1 MIARIRA
8 TLNSSFGDHF
18 KITWASIAASTSWT
32 QSRLYYGELDRERFR
47 TEAGPTADLQ
57 NLLEATVKERWERYL
72 KEGVQE
78 TMDLSFSTPSW
89 AGAASRPHLPSG
101 QPEAR
106 HPTEADSMPPGFT
119 RINRKT
125 SEEQEAT
132 RYETPADSEKQ
143 SIDEEL
149 GIQDVTN
156 INEGWYP
163 PSESELVS
171 AVNSLL
177 DLQQPME
184 VDEAL
189 EERPY
194 QMFDEEAPDV
204 LGLDPGLGSPVT
216 ATEDRV
222 LDMPGRFSRAPGDG
236 RPITGSGAGSSGRR
250 ITGRT
255 TEG

>member
-1 MIARIRA
+1 MIAWIRA
-8 TLNSSFGDHF
+8 TLNPSFGDHF

-32 QSRLYYGELDRERFR
+32 QSRLYYGEPNRDRFR

-57 NLLEATVKERWERYL
+57 NLLEAAVKERWERYL

-89 AGAASRPHLPSG
+89 ASVASRPHLPSG

-106 HPTEADSMPPGFT
+106 HPMEADSVPPGFT

-125 SEEQEAT
+125 PEEQEAT

-149 GIQDVTN
+149 GIQDVTD

-163 PSESELVS
+163 PPE
-171 AVNSLL
+171 
-177 DLQQPME
+177 
-184 VDEAL
+184 
-189 EERPY
+189 
-194 QMFDEEAPDV
+194 
-204 LGLDPGLGSPVT
+204 
-216 ATEDRV
+216 
-222 LDMPGRFSRAPGDG
+222 
-236 RPITGSGAGSSGRR
+236 
-250 ITGRT
+250 
-255 TEG
+255 